1 MPNQLEQLKKFS
13 RLAIEQT
20 DINSPEFF
28 PASDAIL
35 DSHSLLELIQ
45 HPQQAQLLQSAINE
59 TRHER
64 WNGDYEKTVID
75 YLTAQ
80 QLKHCAEKIPGNIAI
95 ETDIRLA
102 FDTEGLIAQAD
113 RWIDTCR
120 RLRIDPARV
129 LLKIPATW
137 EAIQAIQSI
146 ERKGIKTNLTMVYSA
161 IQAQAGADAGA
172 FLLSIPVG
180 PASDWFQRN
189 EPEQYSEAYDPGVAT
204 ASHIYTN
211 LKYMGYSS
219 LIMATEFHRPQQVYG
234 LVGCDCLALSPQIAK
249 QLAKDE
255 FPLERTLEKPTETYE
270 RPPAM
275 SEKDFR
281 WHLTMSAMA
290 DEKLAQNIRSL
301 ERQQYALEAFIK
313 EQLSNV

>member
-13 RLAIEQT
+13 RLAIEQA
-20 DINSPEFF
+20 DIHSPGFF

-35 DSHSLLELIQ
+35 DSHNLLEFIQ
-45 HPQQAQLLQSAINE
+45 HPERAQLLQSAINE

-64 WNGDYEKTVID
+64 WSGNYEKTVID
-75 YLTAQ
+75 QLTQ
-80 QLKHCAEKIPGNIAI
+80 NRLKQFSEKIPGHLSI

-102 FDTEGLIAQAD
+102 FDTDGLIAQAEY
-113 RWIDTCR
+113 WINNCR
-120 RLRIDPARV
+120 NLRVDPKRV
-129 LLKIPATW
+129 FLKIPATW
-137 EAIQAIQSI
+137 EGIRSLQSI
-146 ERKGIKTNLTMVYSA
+146 ERMGIKTNLVMVYSA
-161 IQAQAGADAGA
+161 IQAQAGAEAGA
-172 FLLSIPVG
+172 SLLSIPVG

-189 EPEQYSEAYDPGVAT
+189 EPEQFSEAYDPGVAT

-219 LIMATEFHRPQQVYG
+219 QIMATELHRPQQVYG
-234 LVGCDCLALSPQIAK
+234 LVGCDCLALSPQLAQ
-249 QLAKDE
+249 QLAKNE
-255 FPLERTLEKPTETYE
+255 LPLERTLEKPMETYE
-270 RPPAM
+270 PPPSM

-281 WHLTMSAMA
+281 WHLTMSTMA

-313 EQLSNV
+313 EQLSNI